1 MVIVSLI
8 PLAGAVAMAMRKV
21 LELQSLAGDNDGES
35 LEMVMCPGG
44 PRRPCGCTR
53 CVLGAGAW
61 VTNGSLV
68 QPWVHTHLLF
78 FPAAPLHRTLAVR
91 LLRARDSPRA

>member
-1 MVIVSLI
+1 MAIVSLI

-21 LELQSLAGDNDGES
+21 LELQPLAGDNDGES
-35 LEMVMCPGG
+35 LEMVMVMCPGG

-61 VTNGSLV
+61 I
-68 QPWVHTHLLF
+68 PRAWVHTHLLF